1 MDAVLRTIL
10 EKRVVTNG
18 TETIPLSSSVDAEEG
33 ALIQRAIRAIEPRTY
48 LEVGF
53 AYGVSALFA
62 GAALRDLGRPYTHHI
77 LDPQQ
82 SGNWKGIG
90 IHNLRTA
97 GLWDS
102 VDLHEESSEYCL
114 PRLAQSG
121 VILDMAFIDGW
132 HTFDHTL
139 IDFFYISR
147 MLRVG
152 GVVIFD
158 DAHFPS
164 VSKVVRHVLSYPAYR
179 RYDRTTPMWRSADL
193 KEVARRQY
201 RLVRKGQIN
210 LGSSCVA
217 LQKVAEDRRSWDWYR
232 TF

>member
-1 MDAVLRTIL
+1 MRISDW
-10 EKRVVTNG
+10 
-18 TETIPLSSSVDAEEG
+18 SSDVCSSD
-33 ALIQRAIRAIEPRTY
+33 
-48 LEVGF
+48 
-53 AYGVSALFA
+53 LFQ
-62 GAALRDLGRPYTHHI
+62 LPYTHHI

-139 IDFFYISR
+139 IDFFYINR

-152 GVVIFD
+152 GGVIFD
-158 DAHFPS
+158 DAQIGRASCRERVCTS
-164 VSKVVRHVLSYPAYR
+164 V
-179 RYDRTTPMWRSADL
+179 
-193 KEVARRQY
+193 
-201 RLVRKGQIN
+201 
-210 LGSSCVA
+210 
-217 LQKVAEDRRSWDWYR
+217 
-232 TF
+232 